1 MYFNDMHSSCKYL
14 NAFNY
19 ARDQFYLTHS
29 KDTNLTVSGGD
40 LFVEDSVTNKK
51 AAEKLKGK
59 LDACAVGNHDIENGE
74 NLTKL
79 LETMGLSKRMLANN
93 VSYSKETSLS
103 SSIVNS
109 IIIDKNNDKIGFIG
123 VMPIDFGQVTHVSEK
138 NDFIAPFDFEESINA
153 VKNDIAELEKQGV
166 NKIFVLTHTGEFSP
180 EGVNYYS
187 ELAKLG
193 GVDAV
198 FGGHDHREV
207 DRWETTERGEPVK
220 IVATGASSN
229 HGFEGALDYFGV
241 LSLFFDDNGVI
252 EKNKS
257 YNKFIETSK
266 FLTLAPVDEPPKTL
280 FVLPTVTTCEKPL
293 HEDNPTARIVADSN
307 LWYVNSNT
315 KCEKADFA
323 FVNAGTIRSDF
334 EKPEINFDDIA
345 EVVPFTSSRLIKT
358 QLTKKQIMDTLNYS
372 AKSTSMPKP
381 LPGLM
386 QVSGMTYSVNPD
398 LTVSDVKI
406 VNPDGSVKYS
416 LDELDGADKVT
427 CVYDSFLAT
436 GVAGLSELEKDIKS
450 PDVELFEN
458 VSRQVALKSYLEN
471 NTILYP
477 YQNSRILF
485 K

>member
-1 MYFNDMHSSCKYL
+1 MSGEEFAPWIRRRSLREYLFASCIWYYEWG
-14 NAFNY
+14 A
-19 ARDQFYLTHS
+19 
-29 KDTNLTVSGGD
+29 
-40 LFVEDSVTNKK
+40 NKR
-51 AAEKLKGK
+51 AAEKLNGK
-59 LDACAVGNHDIENGE
+59 IDACAVGNHDIENGE
-74 NLTKL
+74 NLSKL
-79 LETMGLSKRMLANN
+79 LETMGLSKKMLANN

-109 IIIDKNNDKIGFIG
+109 FILEKNNEKIGFIG
-123 VMPIDFGQVTHVSEK
+123 LMPIDFGKVTHVSEK
-138 NDFIAPFDFEESINA
+138 NDFIKPFDFEKSLEA
-153 VKNDIAELEKQGV
+153 VKNDIKVLEEKSV

-220 IVATGASSN
+220 IVATGASKN

-241 LSLFFDDNGVI
+241 LSLFFDDDGVI

-257 YNKFIETSK
+257 YNKFIETSQ
-266 FLTLAPVDEPPKTL
+266 FIALAPQDEPPKTL
-280 FVLPTVTTCEKPL
+280 YVLPTVTTCERPL
-293 HEDNPTARIVADSN
+293 HTENPTARIVADSN
-307 LWYVNSNT
+307 LWYVNTHT
-315 KCEKADFA
+315 KSEKADFA
-323 FVNAGTIRSDF
+323 FVNAGTVRSDF
-334 EKPEINFDDIA
+334 EKPDINFDDIA

-358 QLTKKQIMDTLNYS
+358 KLTKKQIIDTLNYA
-372 AKSTSMPKP
+372 AKSTDMPKP

-416 LDELDGADKVT
+416 LDDLKDEDTIT

-436 GVAGLSELEKDIKS
+436 GVAGLSELFKDVNS
-450 PDVELFEN
+450 TEVEHFEE
-458 VSRQVALKSYLEN
+458 VSRQVALKSYLTN
-471 NTILYP
+471 NTNLYP
-477 YQNSRILF
+477 YQNSRIFF